1 MKPIDGQNLEEK
13 IKALRESH
21 KDLPSLDLLNQ
32 CLDLVREAPE
42 LALDEPYYGELV
54 YQTSIP
60 FEPKTKK
67 NNQRI
72 LKNHK
77 TGKHFIAQSVE
88 YKHYSD
94 SAKWFLRPLEIDYPV
109 IIKCLFYR
117 KTHQRIDITN
127 LLSAISDI
135 LVEKRVIKDDS
146 FNIVVGNDGSRVLV
160 DKENPRTDIF
170 IYKVKGVA
178 DGI

>member
-1 MKPIDGQNLEEK
+1 MKAIDGDSLELK
-13 IKALRESH
+13 IQKLKEGK
-21 KDLPSLDLLNQ
+21 KDLSSVDILNQ
-32 CLDLVREAPE
+32 VLTLVREEPE

-160 DKENPRTDIF
+160 DKDNPRTDIF
-170 IYKVKGVA
+170 IYKVKGV
-178 DGI
+178 